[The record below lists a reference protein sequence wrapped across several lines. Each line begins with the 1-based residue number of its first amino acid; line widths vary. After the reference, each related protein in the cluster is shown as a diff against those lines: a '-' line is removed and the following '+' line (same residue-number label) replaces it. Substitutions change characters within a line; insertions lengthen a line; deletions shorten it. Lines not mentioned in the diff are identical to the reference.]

1 MQNYKKILNWWQNNK
16 MIIIVTIFWGL
27 IVHFCLY
34 SNILRSPDS
43 LWNSGIYEA
52 SFWELSL
59 GRWLPQII
67 DKLQFGTIFPFWSVF
82 LTLCV
87 YSVGNI
93 FFINLFA
100 IDNLMVK
107 TIVSCLVISN
117 PFIGMSLQYYYSNDT
132 YALAYLLS
140 VLSIYMIKNNKNQI
154 QNYIYSIIFIV
165 MSLALYQS
173 FLGVVTTAALFCI
186 LQELF
191 DDKKKIIDYRII
203 YTCFGKYIIVLFGGV
218 GIYYVIL
225 KILLWSNGISL
236 SSYKGADNVS
246 VISVISR
253 FPERIFQCYRD
264 FFEYYFGTEIARN
277 AYLINLT
284 CCAR

>member
-173 FLGVVTTAALFCI
+173 FFGVVTTAALFCI

-191 DDKKKIIDYRII
+191 D
-203 YTCFGKYIIVLFGGV
+203 
-218 GIYYVIL
+218 
-225 KILLWSNGISL
+225 
-236 SSYKGADNVS
+236 
-246 VISVISR
+246 
-253 FPERIFQCYRD
+253 
-264 FFEYYFGTEIARN
+264 
-277 AYLINLT
+277 
-284 CCAR
+284 